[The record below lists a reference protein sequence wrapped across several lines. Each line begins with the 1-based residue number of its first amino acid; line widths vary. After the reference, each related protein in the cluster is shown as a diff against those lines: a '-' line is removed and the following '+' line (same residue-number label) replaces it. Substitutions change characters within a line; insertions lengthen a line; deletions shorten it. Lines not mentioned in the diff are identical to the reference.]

1 MGFFDI
7 FSGRS
12 PDAHMHRGD
21 EYVQAGAFG
30 DALIEYEKALDKIEK
45 RFPEKSHLKE
55 RIADK
60 MRSAGNQLAISHLEN
75 AEGMARAGDL
85 ADARE
90 LCQLAMELANDDKIK
105 NDIEIRLSRF
115 DTDENVSGNDFAY
128 DTFQDDADADEEGA
142 YVEELFGV
150 LCNALPEDLRE
161 AYHGYGISFMYGY
174 VALNEGD
181 FQTAAEALEAA
192 MDENQQH
199 SLIPLELATAY
210 IHLERDEAAAE
221 LLESFV
227 RQNPEQPRAYQLLCE
242 IYWERK
248 AHDRVTELL
257 SRTPDRIKKS
267 KALLMLDG
275 ENLFQQNKYAAA
287 ESAFENYIALYG
299 KDEVVSR
306 ALARTL
312 EASGKAD
319 AAKTL
324 YAEILNAC
332 LSCGNRADP
341 FLKRRYAELCYQTGE
356 MSSALVDIYLGLVQ
370 EDPDNRG
377 TYFKRVSD
385 ILLKRGE
392 ADEANRYE
400 MLARNA
406 PQ

>member
-55 RIADK
+55 RLVEK
-60 MRSAGNQLAISHLEN
+60 MRSAGNHLAVSHLEN
-75 AEGMARAGDL
+75 AEAMARAGDL

-90 LCQLAMELANDDKIK
+90 LCQLAMELADDDKIK
-105 NDIEIRLSRF
+105 NDIETRLSSF
-115 DTDENVSGNDFAY
+115 DTGEQVADNDFAY
-128 DTFQDDADADEEGA
+128 DTFQDDADEEDA

-161 AYHGYGISFMYGY
+161 AYHGYGRSFMYGY

-181 FQTAAEALEAA
+181 FQAAAEELEAA

-199 SLIPLELATAY
+199 SLVPLELATAY

-242 IYWERK
+242 IYWEQK
-248 AHDRVTELL
+248 AHDRVTALL
-257 SRTPDRIKKS
+257 SNTPDSIKKS

-275 ENLFQQNKYAAA
+275 ENLFQQKKYAAA
-287 ESAFENYIALYG
+287 ESAFENYTALYG
-299 KDEVVSR
+299 KDEIVLR

-312 EASGKAD
+312 EASGKVD
-319 AAKTL
+319 VAKTL
-324 YAEILNAC
+324 YAEILNTC

-341 FLKRRYAELCYQTGE
+341 FLKRRYAELCYQTGDT
-356 MSSALVDIYLGLVQ
+356 SSTLVDIYLGLVQ

-377 TYFKRVSD
+377 TYFKRVAD
-385 ILLKRGE
+385 ILLKMGE
-392 ADEANRYE
+392 ADEAKRYE
-400 MLARNA
+400 TLARNA